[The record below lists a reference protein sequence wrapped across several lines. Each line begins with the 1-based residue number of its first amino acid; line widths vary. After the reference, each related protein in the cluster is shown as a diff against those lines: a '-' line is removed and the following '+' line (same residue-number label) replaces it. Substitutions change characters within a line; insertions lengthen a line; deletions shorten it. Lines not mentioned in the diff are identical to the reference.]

1 LIPTR
6 TVLLWSDKPDVYV
19 RAVETAG
26 LASSFDLETVTF
38 PTDPPDDVLARA
50 EALLA
55 WRPTKGLATRAPKLR
70 WIHSLTGGCEHWLAS
85 PDLPKHV
92 VLTCA
97 RGSHVPQM
105 PEHIFAGLFVASK
118 EIPGIVLD
126 QRERRWRRHVND
138 TLAGKTLGILG
149 LGAIGC
155 EVARKAAAFDMR
167 VIGTKRNPGPVPHV
181 AQVFGA
187 DGNERVLA
195 EADYVLLLL
204 PATAETRG
212 LINTRTL
219 GLMKSSAWLL
229 YFGRGDLVVD
239 ADLVAAVSA
248 RRIAGAV
255 LDVFVQE
262 PLPESSP
269 LWTTENI
276 VIFPHVG
283 GLHPQRD
290 DLVAT
295 LWVQNL
301 RRFAAGEPLRDVV
314 DPARGY

>member
-1 LIPTR
+1 M
-6 TVLLWSDKPDVYV
+6 
-19 RAVETAG
+19 
-26 LASSFDLETVTF
+26 
-38 PTDPPDDVLARA
+38 
-50 EALLA
+50 LA
-55 WRPTKGLATRAPKLR
+55 WRPAKGLAARAPRLR

-85 PDLPKHV
+85 PDLRRDV

-118 EIPGIVLD
+118 DVAGIVLD
-126 QRERRWRRHVND
+126 QRERRWRRRVND
-138 TLAGKTLGILG
+138 ALAGKTLGILG

-155 EVARKAAAFDMR
+155 EVARRAAAFDMR
-167 VIGTKRNPGPVPHV
+167 VIGTKRDPGPLPHV

-195 EADYVLLLL
+195 QADYVLLLL
-204 PATAETRG
+204 PATTETRG
-212 LINTRTL
+212 MINARTL

-229 YFGRGDLVVD
+229 NFGRGDLVVD
-239 ADLVAAVSA
+239 ADLVAAVRD

-262 PLPESSP
+262 PLPDTSP

-290 DLVAT
+290 GLVAR
-295 LWVQNL
+295 LWVENL
-301 RRFAAGEPLRDVV
+301 RRFAADQPLRDVV
-314 DPARGY
+314 DRARGY